1 MTSHDPQ
8 PPAAVGGRHS
18 DPAGAT
24 APRKRLFL
32 LVPAVLLLG
41 ILAVILGGV
50 GTRNHDDPIVIDNS
64 PIFVSRPG
72 IAEYPEAES
81 GSSPRW
87 SLRKMDRLDHM
98 RVVSKDGG
106 GTPHPLPGDYPT
118 LRGIGDITFKLM
130 DKDGRDA
137 HKAFVVRR
145 DAFWERPFFQ
155 HVRARPEAN
164 AFRFVLDGRRLTPW
178 EHPDL
183 HVAEIAFGDTTI
195 CLADD
200 PVPTRA
206 ACAQWDYMPATLEIK
221 LCANAACTS
230 SHPPS
235 PDSDSAR
242 NADEQAF
249 TNHDDPIVIDNKK
262 IEIHRK
268 KHKPKM
274 VSSNKKW
281 SLDHMAD
288 IVHLEVTTRHGG
300 QPTTLVK
307 DFPAIETFKLDLV
320 DGTQHADTFF
330 TIFREGVAGHEQ
342 ATVESNGDDL
352 EFDHD
357 DPSNPKKVKDKKLK
371 LSIGQIAFGNSFICL
386 AKSNKAEDGPC
397 GNTWDKLPDSVE
409 IKLCGNKECEATKPR

>member
-8 PPAAVGGRHS
+8 PPAAVGGHHS

-24 APRKRLFL
+24 APGRRLFL
-32 LVPAVLLLG
+32 LVPAFLLLG

-72 IAEYPEAES
+72 ISEYPEEET
-81 GSSPRW
+81 GSRRW
-87 SLRKMDRLDHM
+87 SLRAMDRLHHM
-98 RVVSKDGG
+98 RVVSNDGG

-130 DKDGRDA
+130 DKDGNDA

-164 AFRFVLDGRRLTPW
+164 AFRFALEGRRLTPFQQ
-178 EHPDL
+178 PDL
-183 HVAEIAFGDTTI
+183 HIAEISVGDTTI

-206 ACAQWDYMPATLEIK
+206 ACVQWDYMPATLEVK
-221 LCANAACTS
+221 LCANAECKS

-235 PDSDSAR
+235 PDLDSAR
-242 NADEQAF
+242 IADEQAF

-268 KHKPKM
+268 KHKVKM
-274 VSSNKKW
+274 EGSAKKW
-281 SLDHMAD
+281 SLEHMAD
-288 IVHLEVTTRHGG
+288 IVRLEVTTTFEKRT
-300 QPTTLVK
+300 TTLVK
-307 DFPAIETFKLDLV
+307 NFPAIETFKLDLV
-320 DGTQHADTFF
+320 DGTQHSSTYF
-330 TIFREGVAGHEQ
+330 TVFREDVGAYKQ
-342 ATVESNGDDL
+342 AVVESNGNDVD
-352 EFDHD
+352 FDHD
-357 DPSNPKKVKDKKLK
+357 NPMNPKKIKDKKLK
-371 LSIGQIAFGNSFICL
+371 LSIGQITYGSDFICL
-386 AKSNKAEDGPC
+386 AKANKAEDGAC
-397 GNTWDKLPDSVE
+397 GASWDKLPDSVV
-409 IKLCGNKECEATKPR
+409 IRLCGNATCM